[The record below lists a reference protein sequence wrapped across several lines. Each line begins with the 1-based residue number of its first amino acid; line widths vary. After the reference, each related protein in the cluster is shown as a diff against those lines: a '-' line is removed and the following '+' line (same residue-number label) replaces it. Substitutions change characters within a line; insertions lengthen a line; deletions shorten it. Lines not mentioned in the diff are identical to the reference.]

1 MVDVEVHNMKLL
13 DVKDLPHGSGW
24 GTVPTPVF

>member
-1 MVDVEVHNMKLL
+1 VHNMKLL

-24 GTVPTPVF
+24 GIVPTPVF